1 MWFEDDGGESERG
14 MGWFAG
20 QDTMH
25 GSIADT
31 NYYMRESFDHTA
43 AFLTPIA
50 LITSADALGHAH
62 KLTDDGSAERERVEV
77 AKLAVCESSSFAS
90 LTFRCAPISC
100 PGQVVLMQKTA
111 LLLSDNALR
120 LRRLSDSSAVG
131 GGARL
136 RHEGEPGLA
145 FRVDQGRC
153 AAVVHGLREEDR
165 ADPSE

>member
-1 MWFEDDGGESERG
+1 
-14 MGWFAG
+14 
-20 QDTMH
+20 MH

-31 NYYMRESFDHTA
+31 NYYMHESFDHTA

-111 LLLSDNALR
+111 LLLSDNVCACADYPILLR
-120 LRRLSDSSAVG
+120 W
-131 GGARL
+131 
-136 RHEGEPGLA
+136 EE
-145 FRVDQGRC
+145 
-153 AAVVHGLREEDR
+153 VHGFATKESLAWPIESTKDDALQWFMSFGKKIGLTHLNEGG
-165 ADPSE
+165 SHNLSWFEQNVKKG

>member
-1 MWFEDDGGESERG
+1 

-50 LITSADALGHAH
+50 LITSADALTHAH

-111 LLLSDNALR
+111 LLLSDNAWALAQTIR
-120 LRRLSDSSAVG
+120 FFCGGRRYTATLSYSSRVG
-131 GGARL
+131 GL
-136 RHEGEPGLA
+136 P
-145 FRVDQGRC
+145 VDF
-153 AAVVHGLREEDR
+153 
-165 ADPSE
+165 

>member
-1 MWFEDDGGESERG
+1 
-14 MGWFAG
+14 
-20 QDTMH
+20 MH

-100 PGQVVLMQKTA
+100 PGQVVPMQKTA
-111 LLLSDNALR
+111 PCCLTMHG

-131 GGARL
+131 GGTRL

-145 FRVDQGRC
+145 HRVDQGRC
-153 AAVVHGLREEDR
+153 AAVVLELGEEDR
-165 ADPSE
+165 ADPTT